1 MSIQIRKFYRLLL
14 LAVIAASLPACA
26 ISTASQHDYSGL
38 PDDEFA
44 EVVRQVRGGS
54 RDLFNN
60 IERGQIISQQ
70 FVRGKNVEQI
80 RTLFTA
86 AQGVCMTGADSA
98 QLVCV
103 VDRWWKYVMSRSAA
117 DSRNRCIPGMQLRY
131 RFSFDKPSQ
140 LAATWS
146 RYDFDVI
153 HLAHCNRIRTI
164 PG

>member
-1 MSIQIRKFYRLLL
+1 MSIQIRKSHRFLL
-14 LAVIAASLPACA
+14 LAAIAASLPGCT
-26 ISTASQHDYSGL
+26 ISAASQHDYSGL
-38 PDDEFA
+38 PDDPFA

-70 FVRGKNVEQI
+70 FLRGKNLEQI
-80 RTLFTA
+80 RALFTA
-86 AQGVCMTGADSA
+86 AQGVCVTGTDAS

-103 VDRWWKYVMSRSAA
+103 VDRWWKYAMSRSAA
-117 DSRNRCIPGMQLRY
+117 DSRNRCLPGIQLRY
-131 RFSFDKPSQ
+131 RFSFDEPSQ

-153 HLAHCNRIRTI
+153 HLAHCNRTRTI

>member
-1 MSIQIRKFYRLLL
+1 MSIQVRKSRRPLL
-14 LAVIAASLPACA
+14 LAVIAASLLACT

-38 PDDEFA
+38 PDDPFA
-44 EVVRQVRGGS
+44 EVVRQVRGGG

-70 FVRGKNVEQI
+70 FVRGKNPEQI
-80 RTLFTA
+80 RALFTA
-86 AQGVCMTGADSA
+86 AQGVCVTGADSS

-103 VDRWWKYVMSRSAA
+103 IDRWWKYATSRSAA
-117 DSRNRCIPGMQLRY
+117 DSRNHCIPGIQLRY

-153 HLAHCNRIRTI
+153 HLAYCNRTRTI

>member
-1 MSIQIRKFYRLLL
+1 MSIQIGKSHRSLL
-14 LAVIAASLPACA
+14 LAMIAASLPACA
-26 ISTASQHDYSGL
+26 VSTASQHDYSGL
-38 PDDEFA
+38 PDDPFA

-54 RDLFNN
+54 RELFNN

-70 FVRGKNVEQI
+70 FLRGKNSEQI
-80 RTLFTA
+80 RALFA
-86 AQGVCMTGADSA
+86 VAQGVCATGKDAS

-103 VDRWWKYVMSRSAA
+103 VDRWWKYATSRSVA
-117 DSRNRCIPGMQLRY
+117 DSRNHCIPGIQLRY
-131 RFSFDKPSQ
+131 RFNFDKPSQ

-153 HLAHCNRIRTI
+153 HLAHCNRTRTI